1 MPSIPYE
8 PKPIGG
14 LQVAGGASG
23 YWAFEIPSRCLIY
36 KLIVDQTAGNQD
48 AFIVEL
54 YSSENAVQGQSESD
68 SVGNEKGDL
77 PARLFKVG
85 PAMSGNGGYM
95 EYFTDRDGNGFGLPF
110 FSHDKHRLGNSRKI
124 WLKISPQGS
133 GQKEFAAS
141 IGVMTLE

>member
-1 MPSIPYE
+1 MPSVPYE

-14 LQVAGGASG
+14 LQVAGGSSG
-23 YWAFEIPSRCLIY
+23 HWAFDIPSRCLIH
-36 KLIVDQTAGNQD
+36 KIIVDQVSGNQD
-48 AFIVEL
+48 AFTVEL

-68 SVGNEKGDL
+68 SVGDQTGEL
-77 PARLFKVG
+77 PARLYKVG
-85 PAMSGNGGYM
+85 PTMNGGSGYM

-124 WLKISPQGS
+124 WLKITPAGT
-133 GQKEFAAS
+133 GTKEFAAA